1 MNELQHIIEQKR
13 ELLARESISRPVLDY
28 SEGMTAEE
36 QKRYI
41 NYLVERLEQAD
52 LGLRARDAVLQDF
65 LDKQKE
71 YDERLSKLDNVLS
84 KVSSLESS
92 LKEKD
97 RKLKLAERKVAD
109 LTAKL
114 KFAEKNRFGDK
125 SYGSKKKKPYEE
137 SDRTKDKDNFDG
149 TSSSLPE
156 SSIANKDSDS
166 SSAPTTQEKQPRDL
180 SNRPDTYNTMG
191 IQGASKEYKSD
202 LSKVPGRILE
212 RKMIPVFHLEVNLV
226 EERFEMVHYV
236 EKGKKPKWGYFPVA
250 GNPQIVTKFDGTKAT
265 PEFLQAIAY
274 EVYVKNVT
282 FGLLHRWLTDLGM
295 KVSANT
301 LRNWLKKGKKY
312 LDKLVKVLKDVA
324 LEKDSIVN
332 CDETWCKVRK
342 YDHYRKCYIWVLV
355 NKAEQIVIFFYED
368 GSRGRDVLTNFIGD
382 AELKSVM
389 TDGYNAYVFIGDEL
403 STVQKSPNL
412 KKAIHQVC
420 MAHWKAKLDKA
431 LEQAGD
437 IRALPFLRGVDFYY
451 KRERQY
457 DAEGLTPEERG
468 KRRQDLDSKEMLIT
482 LRQYLKIELDKD
494 PSETTPY
501 LREALNYL
509 DKFWDNIFA
518 FLKDGDLPIDN
529 NLAER
534 AIRPLTTQRNSMLHF
549 GSDEGAEMAAT
560 YHSII
565 STVKMQGRSAWEYLG
580 KFFTKSLIK
589 RIESSSLE
597 YLSVKTL
604 SNVFNGCRDFFSLRP
619 DKFSCQRV
627 QSQTCLSYAE
637 CSRKS
642 LVCKMYEIVNKQ
654 VKFLTAFP
662 SSQMSRA
669 KLALTMSWR
678 GNVSNSIYRHL

>member
-1 MNELQHIIEQKR
+1 
-13 ELLARESISRPVLDY
+13 
-28 SEGMTAEE
+28 MTAEE

-125 SYGSKKKKPYEE
+125 SYGSKKKNPYEE

-236 EKGKKPKWGYFPVA
+236 EKGKNPKWGYFPVA

-580 KFFTKSLIK
+580 KFFTKI
-589 RIESSSLE
+589 
-597 YLSVKTL
+597 
-604 SNVFNGCRDFFSLRP
+604 FNGCRDFFSLRP
-619 DKFSCQRV
+619 DKIGLAICQ
-627 QSQTCLSYAE
+627 
-637 CSRKS
+637 
-642 LVCKMYEIVNKQ
+642 
-654 VKFLTAFP
+654 
-662 SSQMSRA
+662 
-669 KLALTMSWR
+669 
-678 GNVSNSIYRHL
+678 

>member
-65 LDKQKE
+65 LDQQKE

-97 RKLKLAERKVAD
+97 RKLKSAERKVAD

-125 SYGSKKKKPYEE
+125 SYGSKKKNPYEE

-236 EKGKKPKWGYFPVA
+236 EKGKNPKWGYFPVA

-565 STVKMQGRSAWEYLG
+565 STVKMQGRSVWEYLG
-580 KFFTKSLIK
+580 KFFTKI
-589 RIESSSLE
+589 
-597 YLSVKTL
+597 
-604 SNVFNGCRDFFSLRP
+604 FNGCRDFFSLRP
-619 DKFSCQRV
+619 DKIGLAICQ
-627 QSQTCLSYAE
+627 
-637 CSRKS
+637 
-642 LVCKMYEIVNKQ
+642 
-654 VKFLTAFP
+654 
-662 SSQMSRA
+662 
-669 KLALTMSWR
+669 
-678 GNVSNSIYRHL
+678 

>member
-52 LGLRARDAVLQDF
+52 LGLHARDAVLQDF

-97 RKLKLAERKVAD
+97 RKLKSAERKVAD

-125 SYGSKKKKPYEE
+125 SYGSKKKNPDEE

-156 SSIANKDSDS
+156 DSIANKDSDS
-166 SSAPTTQEKQPRDL
+166 SSAPTTQEKRPRDL

-420 MAHWKAKLDKA
+420 MAHWKAKLDKT

-468 KRRQDLDSKEMLIT
+468 RRRQDLESKEMLIT
-482 LRQYLKIELDKD
+482 LRQHLKIELDKD

-518 FLKDGDLPIDN
+518 FLKDGNLPIDN

-549 GSDEGAEMAAT
+549 GCDEGAEMAAT

-580 KFFTKSLIK
+580 KFFTKI
-589 RIESSSLE
+589 
-597 YLSVKTL
+597 
-604 SNVFNGCRDFFSLRP
+604 FNGCRDFFSLRP
-619 DKFSCQRV
+619 DKIGLAICQ
-627 QSQTCLSYAE
+627 
-637 CSRKS
+637 
-642 LVCKMYEIVNKQ
+642 
-654 VKFLTAFP
+654 
-662 SSQMSRA
+662 
-669 KLALTMSWR
+669 
-678 GNVSNSIYRHL
+678 

>member
-1 MNELQHIIEQKR
+1 MKELQHIIEQKR
-13 ELLARESISRPVLDY
+13 ELLARESISRPALDY

-125 SYGSKKKKPYEE
+125 SYGSKKKNPYEE

-236 EKGKKPKWGYFPVA
+236 EKGKNPKWGYFPVA

-403 STVQKSPNL
+403 STVKKSPNL

-580 KFFTKSLIK
+580 KFFTKI
-589 RIESSSLE
+589 
-597 YLSVKTL
+597 
-604 SNVFNGCRDFFSLRP
+604 FNGCRDFFSLRP
-619 DKFSCQRV
+619 DKIGLAICQ
-627 QSQTCLSYAE
+627 
-637 CSRKS
+637 
-642 LVCKMYEIVNKQ
+642 
-654 VKFLTAFP
+654 
-662 SSQMSRA
+662 
-669 KLALTMSWR
+669 
-678 GNVSNSIYRHL
+678 

>member
-1 MNELQHIIEQKR
+1 MNELQHIIEQKQ
-13 ELLARESISRPVLDY
+13 ELLAREAISRPAVDY
-28 SEGMTAEE
+28 SKDMTAEE

-41 NYLVERLEQAD
+41 NYLAERLEKAD

-71 YDERLSKLDNVLS
+71 YDERLSKLDDVLS
-84 KVSSLESS
+84 DVED
-92 LKEKD
+92 LKKNLTSEVKK
-97 RKLKLAERKVAD
+97 RKAAERKVAD

-114 KFAEKNRFGDK
+114 KFANKNRFGNK
-125 SYGSKKKKPYEE
+125 SYGSKKKNPEEE
-137 SDRTKDKDNFDG
+137 SDRTKDKDDFDG
-149 TSSSLPE
+149 TSSSLPGN
-156 SSIANKDSDS
+156 SIANKESEP
-166 SSAPTTQEKQPRDL
+166 SATTASQEKKSRDL

-191 IQGASKEYKSD
+191 VQGTSKEYRSD
-202 LSKVPGRILE
+202 LSKIPGRILE
-212 RKMIPVFHLEVNLV
+212 RKMVPVFHLEVNLV

-236 EKGKKPKWGYFPVA
+236 EKGKKPKWGYFPKA
-250 GNPQIVTKFDGTKAT
+250 GNPQVVTKFDGTKAT

-312 LDKLVKVLKDVA
+312 LDELVKVLKEVA

-342 YDHYRKCYIWVLV
+342 YDHYKKCYIWVLV
-355 NKAEQIVIFFYED
+355 NKAEQTVIFFYED
-368 GSRGRDVLTNFIGD
+368 GSRGRDVLTHFIGD

-403 STVQKSPNL
+403 SAAEQSPNL

-420 MAHWKAKLDKA
+420 MAHFKAKLDKA

-437 IRALPFLRGVDFYY
+437 THACPFLSGVDFYY

-468 KRRQDLDSKEMLIT
+468 KRRQDLESKDMQIT

-509 DKFWDNIFA
+509 DKFWNNIFA
-518 FLKDGDLPIDN
+518 FLKDGNLPIDN

-534 AIRPLTTQRNSMLHF
+534 TIRPLTTQRNAMLHF
-549 GSDEGAEMAAT
+549 GSDEGVEMAAT

-565 STVKMQGRSAWEYLG
+565 STVKMQGKSAWEYLG
-580 KFFTKSLIK
+580 KFFTKI
-589 RIESSSLE
+589 
-597 YLSVKTL
+597 
-604 SNVFNGCRDFFSLRP
+604 FNGCKDFISLRP
-619 DKFSCQRV
+619 DKIGLAICQ
-627 QSQTCLSYAE
+627 
-637 CSRKS
+637 
-642 LVCKMYEIVNKQ
+642 
-654 VKFLTAFP
+654 
-662 SSQMSRA
+662 
-669 KLALTMSWR
+669 
-678 GNVSNSIYRHL
+678 

>member
-1 MNELQHIIEQKR
+1 MKELQHIIEQKR
-13 ELLARESISRPVLDY
+13 ELLARESISRPALDY

-65 LDKQKE
+65 LDQQKE

-97 RKLKLAERKVAD
+97 RKLKSAERKVAD

-125 SYGSKKKKPYEE
+125 SYGSKKKNPYEE

-236 EKGKKPKWGYFPVA
+236 EKGKNPKWGYFPVA

-619 DKFSCQRV
+619 DKIGLAICQ
-627 QSQTCLSYAE
+627 
-637 CSRKS
+637 
-642 LVCKMYEIVNKQ
+642 
-654 VKFLTAFP
+654 
-662 SSQMSRA
+662 
-669 KLALTMSWR
+669 
-678 GNVSNSIYRHL
+678 

>member
-1 MNELQHIIEQKR
+1 MKELQHIIEQKR

-125 SYGSKKKKPYEE
+125 SYGSKKKNPYEE

-236 EKGKKPKWGYFPVA
+236 EKGKNPKWGYFPVA

-619 DKFSCQRV
+619 DKIGLAICQ
-627 QSQTCLSYAE
+627 
-637 CSRKS
+637 
-642 LVCKMYEIVNKQ
+642 
-654 VKFLTAFP
+654 
-662 SSQMSRA
+662 
-669 KLALTMSWR
+669 
-678 GNVSNSIYRHL
+678 

>member
-71 YDERLSKLDNVLS
+71 YDERLSQLDNVLS

-97 RKLKLAERKVAD
+97 RKLKSAERKVAD

-125 SYGSKKKKPYEE
+125 SYGSKKKNPYEE

-166 SSAPTTQEKQPRDL
+166 SSAPTTQEKRPRDL

-355 NKAEQIVIFFYED
+355 NKAERIVIFFYED

-580 KFFTKSLIK
+580 KFFTKI
-589 RIESSSLE
+589 
-597 YLSVKTL
+597 
-604 SNVFNGCRDFFSLRP
+604 FNGCRDFFSLRP
-619 DKFSCQRV
+619 DKIGLAICQ
-627 QSQTCLSYAE
+627 
-637 CSRKS
+637 
-642 LVCKMYEIVNKQ
+642 
-654 VKFLTAFP
+654 
-662 SSQMSRA
+662 
-669 KLALTMSWR
+669 
-678 GNVSNSIYRHL
+678 

>member
-1 MNELQHIIEQKR
+1 MKELQHIIEQKR

-125 SYGSKKKKPYEE
+125 SYGSKKKNPYEE

-619 DKFSCQRV
+619 DKIGLAICQ
-627 QSQTCLSYAE
+627 
-637 CSRKS
+637 
-642 LVCKMYEIVNKQ
+642 
-654 VKFLTAFP
+654 
-662 SSQMSRA
+662 
-669 KLALTMSWR
+669 
-678 GNVSNSIYRHL
+678 

>member
-1 MNELQHIIEQKR
+1 MNELQHIIEQKQ

-41 NYLVERLEQAD
+41 NYLAERVNAAD
-52 LGLRARDAVLQDF
+52 LENRAMKLVLQDF
-65 LDKQKE
+65 LEEKE
-71 YDERLSKLDNVLS
+71 SLVERLSKLDDVLS
-84 KVSSLESS
+84 RMDSLESS
-92 LKEKD
+92 LRDSE
-97 RKLKLAERKVAD
+97 RKLKAAERKVDD
-109 LTAKL
+109 LKSKL
-114 KFAEKNRFGDK
+114 KFANKNRFGDK
-125 SYGSKKKKPYEE
+125 SYGSKKNDQDEE
-137 SDRTKDKDNFDG
+137 SDRTQDKDNFDG
-149 TSSSLPE
+149 TSSSLLENSIVNKEPE
-156 SSIANKDSDS
+156 ASTA
-166 SSAPTTQEKQPRDL
+166 TQEKKPRDL
-180 SNRPDTYNTMG
+180 SNRPDTYKTMG
-191 IQGASKEYKSD
+191 IQGTPKEYKSD

-212 RKMIPVFHLEVNLV
+212 RKMIPVFHLEVNIV

-236 EKGKKPKWGYFPVA
+236 EKGKKPKWGYFPAA
-250 GNPQIVTKFDGTKAT
+250 GNPEIVSKFDGTKVT

-295 KVSANT
+295 QVSANT

-312 LDKLVKVLKDVA
+312 LDELVKVLKEVA

-342 YDHYRKCYIWVLV
+342 YDHYKKCYIWVLV
-355 NKAEQIVIFFYED
+355 NKAEQTVIFFYED
-368 GSRGRDVLTNFIGD
+368 GSRGRDVLTHFIGD

-403 STVQKSPNL
+403 STVKKSPNL
-412 KKAIHQVC
+412 KTAIHQVC
-420 MAHWKAKLDKA
+420 MAHLMAKLNKA
-431 LEQAGD
+431 SDQAGD
-437 IRALPFLRGVDFYY
+437 IHARPFLSGVDFYY
-451 KRERQY
+451 KREHQY

-468 KRRQDLDSKEMLIT
+468 KRRQDLESKEMLIT
-482 LRQYLKIELDKD
+482 LRQHLKIELDKD

-518 FLKDGDLPIDN
+518 FLKDGNLPIDN

-534 AIRPLTTQRNSMLHF
+534 AIRPLTTQRNAMLHF

-580 KFFTKSLIK
+580 KFFTKI
-589 RIESSSLE
+589 
-597 YLSVKTL
+597 
-604 SNVFNGCRDFFSLRP
+604 FNGCRDFFSLRP
-619 DKFSCQRV
+619 DKIGLAICQ
-627 QSQTCLSYAE
+627 
-637 CSRKS
+637 
-642 LVCKMYEIVNKQ
+642 
-654 VKFLTAFP
+654 
-662 SSQMSRA
+662 
-669 KLALTMSWR
+669 
-678 GNVSNSIYRHL
+678 

>member
-1 MNELQHIIEQKR
+1 MKELQHIIEQKR
-13 ELLARESISRPVLDY
+13 ELLARESISRPALDY

-65 LDKQKE
+65 LDQQKE

-97 RKLKLAERKVAD
+97 RKLKSAERKVAD

-125 SYGSKKKKPYEE
+125 SYGSKKKNPYEE

-236 EKGKKPKWGYFPVA
+236 EKGKNPKWGYFPVA

-437 IRALPFLRGVDFYY
+437 IRALPFLSGVDFYY

-580 KFFTKSLIK
+580 KFFTKI
-589 RIESSSLE
+589 
-597 YLSVKTL
+597 
-604 SNVFNGCRDFFSLRP
+604 FNGCRDFFSLRP
-619 DKFSCQRV
+619 DKIGLAICQ
-627 QSQTCLSYAE
+627 
-637 CSRKS
+637 
-642 LVCKMYEIVNKQ
+642 
-654 VKFLTAFP
+654 
-662 SSQMSRA
+662 
-669 KLALTMSWR
+669 
-678 GNVSNSIYRHL
+678 

>member
-71 YDERLSKLDNVLS
+71 YDERLSQLDNVLS

-125 SYGSKKKKPYEE
+125 SYGSKKKNPYEE

-166 SSAPTTQEKQPRDL
+166 SSAPTTQEKRPRDL

-236 EKGKKPKWGYFPVA
+236 EKGKNPKWGYFPVA

-580 KFFTKSLIK
+580 KFFTKI
-589 RIESSSLE
+589 
-597 YLSVKTL
+597 
-604 SNVFNGCRDFFSLRP
+604 FNGCRDFFSLRP
-619 DKFSCQRV
+619 DKIGLAICQ
-627 QSQTCLSYAE
+627 
-637 CSRKS
+637 
-642 LVCKMYEIVNKQ
+642 
-654 VKFLTAFP
+654 
-662 SSQMSRA
+662 
-669 KLALTMSWR
+669 
-678 GNVSNSIYRHL
+678 

>member
-1 MNELQHIIEQKR
+1 MKELQHIIEQKR

-92 LKEKD
+92 LKEKE
-97 RKLKLAERKVAD
+97 RKLKSAERKVAD

-125 SYGSKKKKPYEE
+125 SYGSKKKNPYEE

-166 SSAPTTQEKQPRDL
+166 SSAPTTQEKRPRDL

-236 EKGKKPKWGYFPVA
+236 EKGKNPKWGYFPVA

-597 YLSVKTL
+597 FLSVKTL

-619 DKFSCQRV
+619 DKIGLAICQ
-627 QSQTCLSYAE
+627 
-637 CSRKS
+637 
-642 LVCKMYEIVNKQ
+642 
-654 VKFLTAFP
+654 
-662 SSQMSRA
+662 
-669 KLALTMSWR
+669 
-678 GNVSNSIYRHL
+678 

>member
-1 MNELQHIIEQKR
+1 MKELQHIIEQKR

-65 LDKQKE
+65 LDQQKE

-97 RKLKLAERKVAD
+97 RKLKSAERKVAD

-125 SYGSKKKKPYEE
+125 SYGSKKKNPYEE

-236 EKGKKPKWGYFPVA
+236 EKGKNPKWGYFPVA

-431 LEQAGD
+431 LEQSGD

-457 DAEGLTPEERG
+457 DAECLTPEERG

-518 FLKDGDLPIDN
+518 FLKDGNLPIDN

-604 SNVFNGCRDFFSLRP
+604 SNVFNGCRDFSVCDQINFR
-619 DKFSCQRV
+619 
-627 QSQTCLSYAE
+627 ANE
-637 CSRKS
+637 C
-642 LVCKMYEIVNKQ
+642 
-654 VKFLTAFP
+654 
-662 SSQMSRA
+662 RA
-669 KLALTMSWR
+669 KL
-678 GNVSNSIYRHL
+678 V

>member
-13 ELLARESISRPVLDY
+13 ELLARESISRPALDY

-71 YDERLSKLDNVLS
+71 YDERLSQLDNVLS

-97 RKLKLAERKVAD
+97 RKLKSAERKVAD

-125 SYGSKKKKPYEE
+125 SYGSKKKNPYEE

-166 SSAPTTQEKQPRDL
+166 SSAPTTQEKRPRDL

-250 GNPQIVTKFDGTKAT
+250 GNPQIVPKFDGTKAT

-619 DKFSCQRV
+619 DKFSCQRE
-627 QSQTCLSYAE
+627 QNQTCLSYAE

-642 LVCKMYEIVNKQ
+642 
-654 VKFLTAFP
+654 
-662 SSQMSRA
+662 
-669 KLALTMSWR
+669 
-678 GNVSNSIYRHL
+678 

>member
-1 MNELQHIIEQKR
+1 MKELQHIIEQKQ
-13 ELLARESISRPVLDY
+13 ELLARESISRPALDY

-41 NYLVERLEQAD
+41 NYLAERVREAD
-52 LGLRARDAVLQDF
+52 LGLRARDLVLQDF

-71 YDERLSKLDNVLS
+71 YDERLSKLDDVLS
-84 KVSSLESS
+84 RIDSLESS
-92 LKEKD
+92 LKDSE
-97 RKLKLAERKVAD
+97 RKRKAAERKVAD

-114 KFAEKNRFGDK
+114 KFANKNRFGDK
-125 SYGSKKKKPYEE
+125 SHRTKKKDSVEE
-137 SDRTKDKDNFDG
+137 SDRTKDKDDFDG

-156 SSIANKDSDS
+156 NSIANKKVDK
-166 SSAPTTQEKQPRDL
+166 SAVTDTSEKKPRDL
-180 SNRPDTYNTMG
+180 SNRPDTYKTMG
-191 IQGASKEYKSD
+191 IQGTPKEYKSD

-212 RKMIPVFHLEVNLV
+212 RKMVPVFHLEVNIV

-236 EKGKKPKWGYFPVA
+236 EKGKKPKWGYFPVS
-250 GNPQIVTKFDGTKAT
+250 GNPEIVTKFDGTKVT

-295 KVSANT
+295 QVSANT
-301 LRNWLKKGKKY
+301 LRNWLKKGKTY
-312 LDKLVKVLKDVA
+312 LDELVKVLKEVA

-342 YDHYRKCYIWVLV
+342 YDHYKKCYIWVLV

-368 GSRGRDVLTNFIGD
+368 GSRGRDVQTNFIGD

-420 MAHWKAKLDKA
+420 MAHLKAKLDKTM
-431 LEQAGD
+431 EQAGD

-451 KRERQY
+451 RRERQY

-468 KRRQDLDSKEMLIT
+468 KRRQDLESKEMLIT

-580 KFFTKSLIK
+580 KFFTKI
-589 RIESSSLE
+589 
-597 YLSVKTL
+597 
-604 SNVFNGCRDFFSLRP
+604 FNGCRDFFSMRP
-619 DKFSCQRV
+619 DKIGLAICQ
-627 QSQTCLSYAE
+627 
-637 CSRKS
+637 
-642 LVCKMYEIVNKQ
+642 
-654 VKFLTAFP
+654 
-662 SSQMSRA
+662 
-669 KLALTMSWR
+669 
-678 GNVSNSIYRHL
+678 